1 MFKYIFERKWTF
13 CKSRNVCGCSKA
25 LILFKDYWMFC
36 VVQCSLTFVA
46 DEPGANRR
54 LHRGQSLTMILT
66 TMMMVI
72 VMLFKMLMT
81 RKMEQRK
88 PLRSLNIRCNKL
100 KIMERNKS
108 YPKNIRTAKEWWEK
122 NNSHPTNIRT
132 TRTRK
137 VTARTSSVLKN
148 ILYFPFIYQSWIS

>member
-1 MFKYIFERKWTF
+1 MFKCIFERKWTF
-13 CKSRNVCGCSKA
+13 CKSIIFCGCSKA
-25 LILFKDYWMFC
+25 LILLKDYWLFC

-46 DEPGANRR
+46 DKPEANRK

-66 TMMMVI
+66 TIRMVI
-72 VMLFKMLMT
+72 AMLFKMLTMMLMT
-81 RKMEQRK
+81 RKMEQTK
-88 PLRSLNIRCNKL
+88 SLRSINMRWNKL

-137 VTARTSSVLKN
+137 VTARTSSVL
-148 ILYFPFIYQSWIS
+148 